1 MSDEPRDDRPRR
13 HILIADDN
21 VDAAQSLALLCRF
34 WGHVVRVAND
44 GLEAIAIGERFK
56 PAIAILGINM
66 PGLNGYEVACLLR
79 EKYGTSITLIALTAT
94 TDQQR
99 TYAAGFDRHFVKP
112 ADLSD
117 LQNAMFE

>member
-34 WGHVVRVAND
+34 WGHFVRVAND

-56 PAIAILGINM
+56 PAIAILDINM
-66 PGLNGYEVACLLR
+66 PGLNGYEVA
-79 EKYGTSITLIALTAT
+79 
-94 TDQQR
+94 
-99 TYAAGFDRHFVKP
+99 
-112 ADLSD
+112 
-117 LQNAMFE
+117 